1 MKLRDYILKHYNGR
15 NVDFAAAN
23 EMTAQQV
30 GQMVKKGVY
39 YIYDGML
46 VIARRDIKSSAKKT
60 DGDARKQQNLLK

>member
-15 NVDFAAAN
+15 NIDFAIAN

-30 GQMVKKGVY
+30 GQMIKKGVY

-46 VIARRDIKSSAKKT
+46 VIARREVKGNKVDEI
-60 DGDARKQQNLLK
+60 GDAHKQQDLLK